1 MKNIISY
8 FCSMKMHQFLDATY
22 LKSSA
27 QAGITE
33 AENLEIV
40 KSLTNEAIA
49 NNYKL
54 LMIRAKYIPKVKQL
68 LRIANAPTLI
78 GTVIG
83 FHEGT
88 STVAKKLTEAETAIH
103 LGADEL
109 DFVLNYKAFKE
120 GNFQLIDQE
129 IIACTKYCLEKQKV
143 IKWIIETAALTNEEI
158 VVISQRIR
166 EIVLKHFTIASAK
179 NVFVKSSTG
188 FYKTANHIPN
198 GATLENMRLI
208 IAHAK
213 PLKVKAAVGVKT
225 LEMAKKMIALGVDRI
240 GTSSAKEIVKNEI
253 NSNKIDQY

>member
-1 MKNIISY
+1 
-8 FCSMKMHQFLDATY
+8 MKMRQFLDATY

-109 DFVLNYKAFKE
+109 DFVLNYNAFKE

-213 PLKVKAAVGVKT
+213 PLKVKAAGGVKT

>member
-1 MKNIISY
+1 M
-8 FCSMKMHQFLDATY
+8 
-22 LKSSA
+22 
-27 QAGITE
+27 
-33 AENLEIV
+33 
-40 KSLTNEAIA
+40 
-49 NNYKL
+49 
-54 LMIRAKYIPKVKQL
+54 
-68 LRIANAPTLI
+68 
-78 GTVIG
+78 IG
-83 FHEGT
+83 FHEEN

-109 DFVLNYKAFKE
+109 DFVLNYNAFKE

-213 PLKVKAAVGVKT
+213 PLKVKAAGGVKT

>member
-1 MKNIISY
+1 
-8 FCSMKMHQFLDATY
+8 MKMHQFLDATY

-109 DFVLNYKAFKE
+109 DFVLNYNAFKE

-213 PLKVKAAVGVKT
+213 PLKVKAAGGVKT
-225 LEMAKKMIALGVDRI
+225 LEMAKKMIALGVDRT

>member
-1 MKNIISY
+1 
-8 FCSMKMHQFLDATY
+8 MKMHQFLDATY

-109 DFVLNYKAFKE
+109 DFVLNYNAFKE

-213 PLKVKAAVGVKT
+213 PLKVKAAGGVKT

-240 GTSSAKEIVKNEI
+240 GTSSAREIVKNEI

>member
-1 MKNIISY
+1 
-8 FCSMKMHQFLDATY
+8 MHQFLDATY
-22 LKSSA
+22 LKTAA

-40 KSLTNEAIA
+40 ESLTKEAIA
-49 NNYKL
+49 YNYKL
-54 LMIRAKYIPKVKQL
+54 LMIRVEYISKVKQV
-68 LRIANAPTLI
+68 LRTANAPTLI

-88 STVAKKLTEAETAIH
+88 SAITKKLAEAEEAVY

-109 DFVLNYKAFKE
+109 DFVLNYSAFKE

-166 EIVLKHFTIASAK
+166 NIVLKHFKRASAK
-179 NVFVKSSTG
+179 TVFIKSSTG
-188 FYKTANHIPN
+188 FYKTANHMPN
-198 GATLENMRLI
+198 GATLENMRMI

-213 PLKVKAAVGVKT
+213 PLKVKAAGGVKT
-225 LEMAKKMIALGVDRI
+225 HEMARQMIALGVDRI
-240 GTSSAKEIVKNEI
+240 GTSSAKEIVKNVI

>member
-1 MKNIISY
+1 
-8 FCSMKMHQFLDATY
+8 MKMHQFLDATY

-109 DFVLNYKAFKE
+109 DFVLNYNAFKE

-213 PLKVKAAVGVKT
+213 PLKVKAAGGVKT

>member
-1 MKNIISY
+1 
-8 FCSMKMHQFLDATY
+8 MKMHQFLDATY

-109 DFVLNYKAFKE
+109 DFVLNYNAFKE

-166 EIVLKHFTIASAK
+166 DIVLKHFTIASAK
-179 NVFVKSSTG
+179 TVFVKSSTG
-188 FYKTANHIPN
+188 FYKTANQISN
-198 GATLENMRLI
+198 GATLENMQLI

-213 PLKVKAAVGVKT
+213 PLKVKASGGIKT
-225 LEMAKKMIALGVDRI
+225 LEMAKQMIALGVDRI
-240 GTSSAKEIVKNEI
+240 GTSSAREIVKNEI

>member
-1 MKNIISY
+1 
-8 FCSMKMHQFLDATY
+8 MKMRQFLDATY

-88 STVAKKLTEAETAIH
+88 STVAKKLTEAEIAIH

-109 DFVLNYKAFKE
+109 DFVLNYNAFKE

-213 PLKVKAAVGVKT
+213 PLKVKAAGGVKT

>member
-1 MKNIISY
+1 
-8 FCSMKMHQFLDATY
+8 MHQFLDATY
-22 LKSSA
+22 LKTAA

-40 KSLTNEAIA
+40 ESLTKEAIA
-49 NNYKL
+49 YNYKL
-54 LMIRAKYIPKVKQL
+54 LMIRAEYIPKVKQV

-88 STVAKKLTEAETAIH
+88 SAITKKLAEAEEAIY

-109 DFVLNYKAFKE
+109 DFVLNYSVFKE

-166 EIVLKHFTIASAK
+166 DIVLKHFTIASAK
-179 NVFVKSSTG
+179 TVFVKSSTG
-188 FYKTANHIPN
+188 FYKTANQISN
-198 GATLENMRLI
+198 GATLENMQLI

-213 PLKVKAAVGVKT
+213 PLKVKASGGIKT
-225 LEMAKKMIALGVDRI
+225 LEMAKQMIALGVDRI
-240 GTSSAKEIVKNEI
+240 GTSSAREIVKNEI

>member
-1 MKNIISY
+1 
-8 FCSMKMHQFLDATY
+8 MKMHQFLDATY

-109 DFVLNYKAFKE
+109 DFVLNYNAFKE

-188 FYKTANHIPN
+188 FYKTTNHIPN

-213 PLKVKAAVGVKT
+213 PLKVKAAGGVKT

>member
-1 MKNIISY
+1 
-8 FCSMKMHQFLDATY
+8 MHQFLEATY
-22 LKSSA
+22 LKTA
-27 QAGITE
+27 TQAGISE

-40 KSLTNEAIA
+40 KLLTKEAIA

-54 LMIRAKYIPKVKQL
+54 LMIRAKYICEVKQA
-68 LRIANAPTLI
+68 LRMAKAPTLI

-88 STVAKKLTEAETAIH
+88 SSVSQKLAEAEIAIH

-120 GNFQLIDQE
+120 GNFQLVDQE
-129 IIACTKYCLEKQKV
+129 IIACTQYCIEKKSV
-143 IKWIIETAALTNEEI
+143 IKWIIETAAFTNEEI

-166 EIVLKHFTIASAK
+166 DIVLKHFSIASVK
-179 NVFVKSSTG
+179 NVYVKSSTG
-188 FYKTANHIPN
+188 FYKTVPPIPN

-208 IAHAK
+208 IAHAR
-213 PLKVKAAVGVKT
+213 PLKVKAAGGVKT
-225 LEMAKKMIALGVDRI
+225 FEMVKKMLALGVDRI

-253 NSNKIDQY
+253 NEIK

>member
-1 MKNIISY
+1 MKI
-8 FCSMKMHQFLDATY
+8 HQFLDATY
-22 LKSSA
+22 LKTA
-27 QAGITE
+27 TQAGITE
-33 AENLEIV
+33 SENLEV
-40 KSLTNEAIA
+40 VESLTEEAIVY
-49 NNYKL
+49 NYKL
-54 LMIRAKYIPKVKQL
+54 LMIRPKYIPKVKQL
-68 LRIANAPTLI
+68 LRSANATTLI

-88 STVAKKLTEAETAIH
+88 SSVTKKLEEAEEAIR

-109 DFVLNYKAFKE
+109 DFVLNYSAFKE
-120 GNFQLIDQE
+120 GDFQLIDQE
-129 IIACTKYCLEKQKV
+129 IIACTKYCLENQKV

-188 FYKTANHIPN
+188 FYETANNFPN

-208 IAHAK
+208 IVHSK
-213 PLKVKAAVGVKT
+213 PLKVKAAGGIKT
-225 LEMAKKMIALGVDRI
+225 FQMAEQMIALGVDRI

-253 NSNKIDQY
+253 NTNKINQY

>member
-1 MKNIISY
+1 
-8 FCSMKMHQFLDATY
+8 MKMHQFLDATY

-179 NVFVKSSTG
+179 NVFVKSLTG

-213 PLKVKAAVGVKT
+213 PLKVKAAGGVKT

>member
-1 MKNIISY
+1 
-8 FCSMKMHQFLDATY
+8 MKMHQFLDATY

-109 DFVLNYKAFKE
+109 DFVLNYNAFKE

-166 EIVLKHFTIASAK
+166 EIVLKHFTIASEK
-179 NVFVKSSTG
+179 NVLVKSSTG

-213 PLKVKAAVGVKT
+213 PLKVKAAGGVKT

>member
-1 MKNIISY
+1 
-8 FCSMKMHQFLDATY
+8 MKMHQFLDATY

-109 DFVLNYKAFKE
+109 DFVLNYNAFKE

-179 NVFVKSSTG
+179 NVFVKSLTG

-213 PLKVKAAVGVKT
+213 PLKVKAAGGVKT

>member
-1 MKNIISY
+1 
-8 FCSMKMHQFLDATY
+8 MKMHQFLDATY

-179 NVFVKSSTG
+179 NVFVKSLTG

>member
-1 MKNIISY
+1 
-8 FCSMKMHQFLDATY
+8 MKMHQFLDATY

-88 STVAKKLTEAETAIH
+88 STVAKKLTEAETAID

-109 DFVLNYKAFKE
+109 DFVLNYNAFKE

-213 PLKVKAAVGVKT
+213 PLKVKAAGGVKT

>member
-1 MKNIISY
+1 
-8 FCSMKMHQFLDATY
+8 MKMHQFLDATY

-88 STVAKKLTEAETAIH
+88 STVAKKLTEAETAID

-109 DFVLNYKAFKE
+109 DFVLNYNAFKE

-188 FYKTANHIPN
+188 FYKTTNHIPN

-213 PLKVKAAVGVKT
+213 PLKVKAAGGVKT

>member
-1 MKNIISY
+1 
-8 FCSMKMHQFLDATY
+8 MKMHQFLDATY

-109 DFVLNYKAFKE
+109 DFVLNYNAFKE

-213 PLKVKAAVGVKT
+213 PLKVKAAGGVKT

-253 NSNKIDQY
+253 KSNKIDQY

>member
-1 MKNIISY
+1 
-8 FCSMKMHQFLDATY
+8 MKMHQFLDATY

-88 STVAKKLTEAETAIH
+88 STVAKKLTEAEIAIH

-109 DFVLNYKAFKE
+109 DFVLNYNAFKE

-213 PLKVKAAVGVKT
+213 PLKVKAAGGVKT

>member
-109 DFVLNYKAFKE
+109 DFVLNYNAFKE

-213 PLKVKAAVGVKT
+213 PLKVKAAGGVKT